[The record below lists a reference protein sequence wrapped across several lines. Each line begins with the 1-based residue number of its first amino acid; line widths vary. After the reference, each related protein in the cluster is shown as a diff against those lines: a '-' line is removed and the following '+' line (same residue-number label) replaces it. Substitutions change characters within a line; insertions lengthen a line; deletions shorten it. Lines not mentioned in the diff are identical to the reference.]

1 MSKPRR
7 KYECNVT
14 ELHMAKVI
22 NGWLDHQ
29 EKGSLVECM
38 SKTTDEDSIMKP
50 SFGNTVCIN
59 EPVVLFDGVCKLC
72 AFWSRFLLR
81 VDRDEYFKLCLV
93 QSPEGQAILKQLNM
107 PTDHFDTMVV
117 VDGGRCFVQSD
128 AFLHV
133 MRRLPFPWPLFAA
146 AKIMPRLIR
155 DGLYDRIAFNRY
167 RLFGKYDACVMPLP
181 EHEARFFRFDDG
193 APA

>member
-1 MSKPRR
+1 
-7 KYECNVT
+7 
-14 ELHMAKVI
+14 
-22 NGWLDHQ
+22 
-29 EKGSLVECM
+29 
-38 SKTTDEDSIMKP
+38 MKP
-50 SFGNTVCIN
+50 SFGNTAFIN

-93 QSPEGQAILKQLNM
+93 QSSEGQAILKQLNM

-133 MRRLPFPWPLFAA
+133 MRQLPFPWPLFAA
-146 AKIMPRLIR
+146 AKIMPRPIR